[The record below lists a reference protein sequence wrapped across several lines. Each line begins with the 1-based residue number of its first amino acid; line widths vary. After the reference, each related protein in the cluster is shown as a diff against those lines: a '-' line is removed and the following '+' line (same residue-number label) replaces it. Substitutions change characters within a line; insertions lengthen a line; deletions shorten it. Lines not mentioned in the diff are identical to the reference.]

1 MPSFFWGKPTS
12 AMPISEVFLKFTIV
26 LRHVYGGLIFIL
38 YYKDVAYLQAM
49 MTIANKEEMNLKLKK
64 LAAVLAAIMMLTLV
78 TACSANEGNAAGSAA
93 KTISVSG
100 STSVGPL
107 VEKLAEANKGENE
120 NAKIEVNQIGSS
132 AGITNAI
139 KGVSEIGMSSRDL
152 KEEEKA
158 EGLKET
164 IIAHDGIAV
173 VVHTANKVG
182 NLTLEQVKE
191 IYTGKITN
199 WSELGG
205 DDAEIVVVSR
215 EDGSG
220 SRDAFQEITG
230 FESAELSKDAV
241 VANGNGNIKTTVNSN
256 EQAIGYVSFEYLDDS
271 VSPVM
276 IDGVEATQENVLE
289 GAYSLSRP
297 FIMVYKE
304 DGISEEGKQFID
316 YILSEDGQKIV
327 SESGAIPVQ

>member
-1 MPSFFWGKPTS
+1 
-12 AMPISEVFLKFTIV
+12 
-26 LRHVYGGLIFIL
+26 
-38 YYKDVAYLQAM
+38 M
-49 MTIANKEEMNLKLKK
+49 MIANKEEKNLKLTLKK
-64 LAAVLAAIMMLTLV
+64 LAAALTAIMMLAII
-78 TACSANEGNAAGSAA
+78 TACSGNEGNAEGAGT

-107 VEKLAEANKGENE
+107 VEKLAEANKEKNE
-120 NAKIEVNQIGSS
+120 NIKVEVNQIGSS

-139 KGVSEIGMSSRDL
+139 NGVSEIGISSRDL

-158 EGLKET
+158 QKLEET

-173 VVHTANKVG
+173 VIHKNNKG
-182 NLTLEQVKE
+182 NLTLEQVKQ

-220 SRDAFQEITG
+220 SRDAFQEIVG
-230 FESAELSKDAV
+230 FESVDLSKDAV
-241 VANGNGNIKTTVNSN
+241 VANGNGNIKTTVANN

-271 VSPVM
+271 IGQVM
-276 IDGVEATQENVLE
+276 INGVEPTQEKVLE
-289 GAYSLSRP
+289 GTYSLSRP

-304 DGISEEGKQFID
+304 GSLSGEGKKFIEF
-316 YILSEDGQKIV
+316 ILSEDGQKIV
-327 SESGAIPVQ
+327 SEAGAIPVQ